1 MNHQDWNSVIMNKT
15 SKNVK
20 NNETSKHIS
29 QKVPDEETKM
39 EAPSKLGQL
48 ICQMRTT
55 KNKTQKVFAGELG
68 ISPQVL
74 SRWETNK
81 EVPTNADLAK
91 IERLLGIK
99 LPRNKKVKTTD

>member
-1 MNHQDWNSVIMNKT
+1 
-15 SKNVK
+15 
-20 NNETSKHIS
+20 
-29 QKVPDEETKM
+29 M

-48 ICQMRTT
+48 ICQMRTI

-81 EVPTNADLAK
+81 EIPTNTDLAK